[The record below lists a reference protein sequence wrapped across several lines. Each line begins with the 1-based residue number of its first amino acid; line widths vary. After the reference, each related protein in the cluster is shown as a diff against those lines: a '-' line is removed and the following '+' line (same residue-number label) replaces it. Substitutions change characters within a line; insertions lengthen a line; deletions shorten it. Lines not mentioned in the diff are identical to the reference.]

1 MDHVPLRVMVTYFG
15 AGTEVLSERASLA
28 VSMAGKHG
36 GYAAS
41 DAAKFLA
48 GKFAVG
54 PFASFCFFGRHLFG
68 HLLGHTLYPLTPYT
82 LYPIPSRLSRAQY
95 TSK

>member
-28 VSMAGKHG
+28 VSMAAKRG

-54 PFASFCFFGRHLFG
+54 SPRALLPFTAVTSPLRPPFRP
-68 HLLGHTLYPLTPYT
+68 YPKPC
-82 LYPIPSRLSRAQY
+82 R
-95 TSK
+95 